1 MEEEEEKSK
10 KSSEI
15 GVQSGGGR
23 EKEVGL
29 VESGLGL
36 FQFLL
41 LLSSPFSPSCGKVYG
56 VLSFFNKTRKRWPV
70 HALARAHIHF
80 ILFMAG
86 SYFVC

>member
-1 MEEEEEKSK
+1 M
-10 KSSEI
+10 
-15 GVQSGGGR
+15 
-23 EKEVGL
+23 VGL

-70 HALARAHIHF
+70 HSLTRTHIYIYGWQLFCLLDHSRAK
-80 ILFMAG
+80 LTD
-86 SYFVC
+86 